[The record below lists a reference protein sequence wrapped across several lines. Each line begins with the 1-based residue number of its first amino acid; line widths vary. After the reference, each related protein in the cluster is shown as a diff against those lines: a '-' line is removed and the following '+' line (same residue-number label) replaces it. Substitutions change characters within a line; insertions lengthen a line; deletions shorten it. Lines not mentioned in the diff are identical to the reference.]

1 MEKQNQRRKT
11 RIYFKIS
18 KSLTIEKDEKGNY
31 NLVNIKLRNTFIEQ
45 IYKLMQNGMFDMTI
59 SDEKDKDVRTT
70 IMMDKQELQE
80 YINRLNEYYE
90 VSYYEVARL
99 DEPKKGYQ
107 KKYLTIDETNDN
119 GEKLFK
125 LVELV
130 TDDKKYPQK
139 KANRI
144 VGAIRVKEKEKVK
157 VSQKLYIGGIEMENK
172 ELKEN
177 YIDERTGI
185 EYRLVG
191 DYYVPNLILKK
202 EEKIILN
209 IYGRAR
215 LKFLKENRKAE
226 YTIMFI
232 NGTLNKHLKE
242 IQETAVERI
251 EVIIEQLKQ
260 KNNLTEEMKN
270 TDQLYWVGMMN
281 NFRNT
286 AEEIVLNEL
295 IYV

>member
-1 MEKQNQRRKT
+1 
-11 RIYFKIS
+11 
-18 KSLTIEKDEKGNY
+18 
-31 NLVNIKLRNTFIEQ
+31 
-45 IYKLMQNGMFDMTI
+45 
-59 SDEKDKDVRTT
+59 
-70 IMMDKQELQE
+70 
-80 YINRLNEYYE
+80 
-90 VSYYEVARL
+90 
-99 DEPKKGYQ
+99 
-107 KKYLTIDETNDN
+107 
-119 GEKLFK
+119 
-125 LVELV
+125 
-130 TDDKKYPQK
+130 
-139 KANRI
+139 
-144 VGAIRVKEKEKVK
+144 
-157 VSQKLYIGGIEMENK
+157 MENK
-172 ELKEN
+172 ELRKS
-177 YIDERTGI
+177 YIDEKTGI

-209 IYGRAR
+209 KYGRAR

-242 IQETAVERI
+242 IQETAVQRV
-251 EVIIEQLKQ
+251 EVIIEQLKE
-260 KNNLTEEMKN
+260 KNHLTEEMKN

>member
-1 MEKQNQRRKT
+1 
-11 RIYFKIS
+11 
-18 KSLTIEKDEKGNY
+18 
-31 NLVNIKLRNTFIEQ
+31 
-45 IYKLMQNGMFDMTI
+45 
-59 SDEKDKDVRTT
+59 
-70 IMMDKQELQE
+70 
-80 YINRLNEYYE
+80 
-90 VSYYEVARL
+90 
-99 DEPKKGYQ
+99 
-107 KKYLTIDETNDN
+107 
-119 GEKLFK
+119 
-125 LVELV
+125 
-130 TDDKKYPQK
+130 
-139 KANRI
+139 
-144 VGAIRVKEKEKVK
+144 
-157 VSQKLYIGGIEMENK
+157 MENK

-177 YIDERTGI
+177 YIDEKTGI

-191 DYYVPNLILKK
+191 DYYVPNCILKK

-209 IYGRAR
+209 KYGRAR

-242 IQETAVERI
+242 IQETALQRV
-251 EVIIEQLKQ
+251 EVIIAQLKE